1 MNNFRHLITGLEG
14 YYQDKLEAIINQQ
27 TVHYDLE
34 RLVGERDF
42 NMLVDV
48 IELIMGVVVNCE
60 DKQEHI
66 EKILE
71 LDQDS

>member
-1 MNNFRHLITGLEG
+1 M
-14 YYQDKLEAIINQQ
+14 
-27 TVHYDLE
+27 YDLD

-42 NMLVDV
+42 NMLVDI

-71 LDQDS
+71 LDQDA